1 VNPGGDQLTRRQ
13 RELLDDWLPGAEL
26 VRDRSWGLV
35 GTTVLELVHRG
46 DRYIAKA
53 GDEKDHHLARELR
66 AHHNWLEPWTSRGR
80 APQLVHAD
88 TEVKLLVTRY
98 LPGELVEGSE
108 HEFRPDIYRQAGELL
123 ARSHEQLAV
132 ESEEFEAKAKVKAL
146 AWLDGPHRIAP
157 DVVARLRD
165 LVESWPTP
173 PVTLVPTHGD
183 WQPRNWLVH
192 EGVVSVIDFGRADL
206 RPALTDFARLAVQQF
221 QVDPALE
228 SAFLD
233 GYGSD
238 PRDVAGWRRN
248 RVREAIGTA
257 AWAYQVGDELF
268 EQQGHRMIAEAL
280 AVGESGC
287 QRGVMPSG
295 GR

>member
-1 VNPGGDQLTRRQ
+1 MDPGGDQLTQRQ
-13 RELLDDWLPGAEL
+13 RELLHEWLPGAA
-26 VRDRSWGLV
+26 VVQDHSWGLV

-46 DRYIAKA
+46 ARYVAKA
-53 GDEKDHHLARELR
+53 GDGKDHHLARELR
-66 AHHNWLEPWTSRGR
+66 AHRDWLGPWTSRGR

-88 TEVKLLVTRY
+88 SEAKLLVTRY

-108 HEFRPDIYRQAGELL
+108 YEFRPDIYRQAGELL
-123 ARSHEQLAV
+123 ARSHEQVAI
-132 ESEEFEAKAKVKAL
+132 EGEEFEAREKAKSL
-146 AWLDGPHRIAP
+146 AWLDRPHRIAP
-157 DVVARLRD
+157 DVVARLREV
-165 LVESWPTP
+165 VESWPTP

-192 EGVVSVIDFGRADL
+192 EGVVSVIDFGRAGL

-221 QVDPALE
+221 RTDPALE

-238 PRDVAGWRRN
+238 PREAAGWRRN

-257 AWAYQVGDELF
+257 VWACQVGDELF

-280 AVGESGC
+280 ADG
-287 QRGVMPSG
+287 
-295 GR
+295 

>member
-1 VNPGGDQLTRRQ
+1 VDPGGAQLTQRQ
-13 RELLDDWLPGAEL
+13 QELLDDWLPGAEL
-26 VRDRSWGLV
+26 VHDHSWGLV

-46 DRYIAKA
+46 ARYVAKS
-53 GDEKDHHLARELR
+53 GDTRDHHLARELR
-66 AHHNWLEPWTSRGR
+66 AHRNWLGPWTSRGR

-88 TEVKLLVTRY
+88 NDAKLLVTRY
-98 LPGELVEGSE
+98 LPGELVQGSE
-108 HEFRPDIYRQAGELL
+108 YESRPDIYRQAGELL
-123 ARSHEQLAV
+123 ARLHEQVAI
-132 ESEEFEAKAKVKAL
+132 EGEEFEAREKVKAL
-146 AWLDGPHRIAP
+146 AWLDRPHRISP

-165 LVESWPTP
+165 AVESWPTP

-192 EGVVSVIDFGRADL
+192 EGVVSVIDFGRAGL

-221 QVDPALE
+221 RTDPALE

-238 PRDVAGWRRN
+238 PREAAGWRRN

-257 AWAYQVGDELF
+257 VWAYQVGDELF
-268 EQQGHRMIAEAL
+268 EQQGHGMIAEAL
-280 AVGESGC
+280 ADG
-287 QRGVMPSG
+287 
-295 GR
+295 